1 MILNRILSAC
11 AAVCLLA
18 SCGQEAKKEGTDKK
32 TEQRNANVPSK
43 DVLSLSRE
51 AQSRIGLSVIQ
62 VKSRIDDV
70 EFDTTGEIKA
80 DENRVFHI
88 NSLTN
93 GRVVKD
99 SVMLGDLISPGQK
112 LAVVQNLEVAKIY
125 ANYIHQRHENEIQM
139 QMSKTRL
146 ALARKNFDRLKRL
159 FNEKIA
165 AEKDYIKAESDLKL
179 EEETLFGLQ
188 EHLTHLKEET
198 RALLSA
204 YGAKLPS
211 DNRVHVVSESPIT
224 TPRGGMVIKKNVTV
238 GDVVNSSDP
247 LYVVGDLSQV
257 WLNMAVYDK
266 QLEQVKEGCAVTFTS
281 DSLPGK
287 IFHGKVSYIK
297 PGTEDVSGTFVARA
311 ILSNPK
317 LELKPGMLGQ
327 SKISQTGKES
337 FLFVPEEAVQKF
349 AEQTFVF
356 IKLGTNEFKKID
368 IQIAK
373 RIPDGFLVKS
383 GVNEGDSIVVKG
395 SFELKSEMLKDAVA
409 SGED

>member
-18 SCGQEAKKEGTDKK
+18 SCGQEARKGGSEK
-32 TEQRNANVPSK
+32 TEQQNANAPSK
-43 DVLSLSRE
+43 DVLSLSLE
-51 AQSRIGLSVIQ
+51 AQSRIGLNVIQ
-62 VKSRIDDV
+62 VKSRIDDA

-93 GRVVKD
+93 GRVVND
-99 SVMLGDLISPGQK
+99 SVMLGDLIRPGQK

-125 ANYIHQRHENEIQM
+125 ANYIHQRHENETQS
-139 QMSKTRL
+139 QMSNTRL
-146 ALARKNFDRLKRL
+146 ALARKNFDRLQRL

-165 AEKDYIKAESDLKL
+165 SEKDYIKAESDLKL
-179 EEETLFGLQ
+179 EEETLYGLQ

-198 RALLSA
+198 QSLLSA

-211 DNRVHVVSESPIT
+211 DDRVHVASESPIT

-287 IFHGKVSYIK
+287 IFHGNVSYIK

-311 ILSNPK
+311 VLSNPK

-327 SKISQTGKES
+327 AKISQTGKER
-337 FLFVPEEAVQKF
+337 FFFVPEEAVQKF

-356 IKLGTNEFKKID
+356 KKLGTNEFKKID

-373 RIPDGFLVKS
+373 RVPDGFLVKS
-383 GVNEGDSIVVKG
+383 GVHEGDSIVLKG